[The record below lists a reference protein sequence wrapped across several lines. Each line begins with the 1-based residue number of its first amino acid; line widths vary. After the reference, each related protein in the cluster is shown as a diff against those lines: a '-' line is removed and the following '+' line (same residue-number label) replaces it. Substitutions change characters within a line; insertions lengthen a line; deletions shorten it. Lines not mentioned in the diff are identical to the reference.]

1 MSLPAKSY
9 DFVFHPHIIH
19 FFNNKLNKKKQI
31 LLFKINERQRSPNQT
46 YLAKTC
52 SMSMSEVLFHW
63 QNACVHCLVYFIRVH
78 LLHLLFNNIVLQ

>member
-1 MSLPAKSY
+1 MSLVANSY

-31 LLFKINERQRSPNQT
+31 LLFKINERWRSQNQT
-46 YLAKTC
+46 NLGKMC
-52 SMSMSEVLFHW
+52 NMSMSEVLFHL
-63 QNACVHCLVYFIRVH
+63 QNVCVHCLVYFIHLH